1 MNKPLLKPRPRLG
14 DLLVRQG
21 FLTAERLQAALKIQS
36 DGGANKLLGEV
47 LVEREF
53 CTEDQVLECLA
64 IEFKL
69 PFVRLDARL
78 FDPKVVELLPRE
90 VLVKHLVLPLF
101 KLRDTL
107 TVAIA
112 EPSDIFLLDR
122 LKAIA
127 RCEVQLA
134 IASARDIRRTLQTSL
149 PDTQVF
155 IIDNSADNIQCDAID
170 LIAGAIESLEDQA
183 EANEKDGQNP
193 IAKLVS
199 HIISAAVKQGASDI
213 HIEPTDRQIRVR
225 FRVDGALFK
234 SMELPSSIAPA
245 IVARIKHMAS
255 LDPAERRLPQDG
267 RIQVL
272 LESRSIDLRVST
284 MPLAHGEK
292 AVIRILDN
300 RNIPLS
306 LSQLGF
312 SSENLERFQSQ
323 IRKPNGLVLVT
334 GPSGSGKST
343 TLNAA
348 LNAVSSIESN
358 ICTVEDP
365 IEFPLPLVNQFQVH
379 EKVGLTFATI
389 LRNLLRQDPDILM
402 VGEIRDEETAR
413 MAVHV
418 ASTGHLVFST
428 LHTQD
433 ACSAITRLAKMGV
446 DGYQIGESLNGILAQ
461 RLCRRICAKC
471 RESYEPTKAMLAVMQ
486 QMGLECRELY
496 RGAGCEKCRNT
507 GYFGRIAIHE
517 LLVVDEALREAIAI
531 SPTVQA
537 LTEYAKRAGMIPMRY
552 DGLRK
557 AREGLTTIEEVLQ
570 ASDPGWLPVRIPAR
584 AATREANLAISN
596 AG

>member
-1 MNKPLLKPRPRLG
+1 MNKPLLKPRLRLG

-21 FLTAERLQAALKIQS
+21 FLTAERLQAALKLQADS
-36 DGGANKLLGEV
+36 GANKLLGEL

-53 CTEDQVLECLA
+53 CTEEQVLECLA

-69 PFVRLDARL
+69 PFVKLDTRL
-78 FDPKVVELLPRE
+78 FDPKVVELLPRD

-134 IASARDIRRTLQTSL
+134 IASARDIRRALQTSL

-155 IIDNSADNIQCDAID
+155 VIDDLLDEVPGDAID
-170 LIAGAIESLEDQA
+170 LIQEALEDHD
-183 EANEKDGQNP
+183 EDHDRNGRSP
-193 IAKLVS
+193 LAKLVS
-199 HIISAAVKQGASDI
+199 HIISAAVRQGASDI
-213 HIEPTDRQIRVR
+213 HIEPTERQIRVR
-225 FRVDGALFK
+225 FRVDGTLCK
-234 SMELPSSIAPA
+234 SMELPSHLAPGLLSC
-245 IVARIKHMAS
+245 IKRMAFMDVS
-255 LDPAERRLPQDG
+255 EHLRPQDG
-267 RIQVL
+267 RIQVML
-272 LESRSIDLRVST
+272 QSRSIDLRIST
-284 MPLAHGEK
+284 MPLAQGEK
-292 AVIRILDN
+292 TVIRVFDS

-323 IRKPNGLVLVT
+323 IRRPNGLVLVT
-334 GPSGSGKST
+334 GPADSGKST

-348 LNAVSSIESN
+348 LNAISSIESN

-365 IEFPLPLVNQFQVH
+365 IEFPLPLVNQFQVN
-379 EKVGLTFATI
+379 EKLGLTFAAL
-389 LRNLLRQDPDILM
+389 LRNLLRQDTDVLM
-402 VGEIRDEETAR
+402 ISEIRDEETAR
-413 MAVHV
+413 MSIQV
-418 ASTGHLVFST
+418 ASAGHLVFST
-428 LHTQD
+428 LNTQN
-433 ACSAITRLAKMGV
+433 ACSAVSRLARMGV
-446 DGYQIGESLNGILAQ
+446 DGYQVGESLNGILAQ

-486 QMGLECRELY
+486 QMGLECRELF

-507 GYFGRIAIHE
+507 GYSGRIAIHE
-517 LLVVDEALREAIAI
+517 LLVVDDALREAIAI
-531 SPTVQA
+531 SPTVHA
-537 LTEYAKRAGMIPMRY
+537 LTEYAQRAGMIPMRY

-557 AREGLTTIEEVLQ
+557 VREGLTTIEEVLQ
-570 ASDPGWLPVRIPAR
+570 ASDPGWLPARTPVR
-584 AATREANLAISN
+584 ATTRDANPAISN

>member
-21 FLTAERLQAALKIQS
+21 FLTAERLQAALKMQADS
-36 DGGANKLLGEV
+36 GANKLLGEV

-53 CTEDQVLECLA
+53 CTEEQVLECLA

-69 PFVRLDARL
+69 PFVRIDARL

-134 IASARDIRRTLQTSL
+134 IASPRDIRRALQTSL

-155 IIDNSADNIQCDAID
+155 VIDDILDDVPCDAVD
-170 LIAGAIESLEDQA
+170 LIEEALEDCD
-183 EANEKDGQNP
+183 EDHERNGRSP
-193 IAKLVS
+193 LAKLVS
-199 HIISAAVKQGASDI
+199 HIISAAVRQGASDI
-213 HIEPTDRQIRVR
+213 HLEPTERQLRVR
-225 FRVDGALFK
+225 FRVDGTLCK
-234 SMELPSSIAPA
+234 SMELPSHLAPGLLS
-245 IVARIKHMAS
+245 RIKRMAS
-255 LDPAERRLPQDG
+255 MDVSEHRLPQDG
-267 RIQVL
+267 RIQVML
-272 LESRSIDLRVST
+272 QSRSIDLRVST
-284 MPLAHGEK
+284 MPLAQQGEK
-292 AVIRILDN
+292 TVIRVLDS

-312 SSENLERFQSQ
+312 SSENLDRFQSQ

-343 TLNAA
+343 TLNAV
-348 LNAVSSIESN
+348 LNAISSIEAN

-365 IEFPLPLVNQFQVH
+365 IEFPLPLVNQFQVN
-379 EKVGLTFATI
+379 EKLGLTFAAL
-389 LRNLLRQDPDILM
+389 LRNLLRQDPDVLM

-413 MAVHV
+413 MAIQV

-428 LHTQD
+428 VHTQD
-433 ACSAITRLAKMGV
+433 ACSAISRLAKMGV

-471 RESYEPTKAMLAVMQ
+471 REAYEPTKAMLAVMQ
-486 QMGLECRELY
+486 QMGLECRELF
-496 RGAGCEKCRNT
+496 RGTGCEKCRNT
-507 GYFGRIAIHE
+507 GYSGRIAIHE
-517 LLVVDEALREAIAI
+517 LLVVDDALREAIAI
-531 SPTVQA
+531 SPTVHA

-557 AREGLTTIEEVLQ
+557 VRDGLTTIEEVLQ
-570 ASDPGWLPVRIPAR
+570 ASDPGWLTHHGGKLHIG
-584 AATREANLAISN
+584 LS
-596 AG
+596 